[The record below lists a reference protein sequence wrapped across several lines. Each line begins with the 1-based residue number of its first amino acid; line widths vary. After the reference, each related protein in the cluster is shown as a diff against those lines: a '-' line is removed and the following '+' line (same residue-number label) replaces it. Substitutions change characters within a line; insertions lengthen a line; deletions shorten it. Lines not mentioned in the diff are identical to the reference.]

1 MTDTT
6 EPYFDPEWGYATL
19 GIRAAEPRTEN
30 MEHSASVSLTS
41 SHVYRSA
48 AEAAAVFS
56 GQQPGYIYARF
67 SNPTVEAFERRLAA
81 MEGGEACIAT
91 ASGMVAIQ
99 TLCLALLKA
108 GDHILASRGLFGAS
122 INLFNNILSRFGL
135 ETTYVDPTDPA
146 AWKAAV
152 RPNTKLF
159 FVETPSNPLM
169 ELADIRALADIAH
182 AHGALLAVDNCF
194 LTPVLS
200 QPLKLGADFVIHSG
214 TKYIDGQGR
223 CIGGAI
229 VGDAQRVG
237 KDIYSYMR
245 TAGPC
250 LSPFNAWVFLKGLET
265 LALRVRA
272 HSDSALKLA
281 QWLKAQPRVKRVFY
295 PGLPEHPQHELA
307 RRQLAS
313 PGRGASAAVG
323 FGGIVSFEV
332 EGGRE
337 AAWKLVDS
345 TRMLSITANLGD
357 TRSTITHPAT
367 TTHARITPEARE
379 QAGITESLLRISVGL
394 EDIED
399 IIRDLERGLA

>member
-1 MTDTT
+1 MNEQF
-6 EPYFDPEWGYATL
+6 EPGFDPEWGYSTL
-19 GIRAAEPRTEN
+19 GIRAAEPRTQD
-30 MEHSASVSLTS
+30 MEHSASIALTS
-41 SHVYRSA
+41 SYVFRSA
-48 AEAAAVFS
+48 AEAAAIFS
-56 GQQPGYIYARF
+56 GQQPGYIYSRF
-67 SNPTVEAFERRLAA
+67 TNPTVEAFERRLAA
-81 MEGGEACIAT
+81 MEGGESCVAT

-146 AWKAAV
+146 AWAAAV

-169 ELADIRALADIAH
+169 ELADIRALAELAH
-182 AHGALLAVDNCF
+182 QAGAWLAVDNCF

-223 CIGGAI
+223 CVGGAI
-229 VGDAQRVG
+229 VGDRERVG
-237 KDIYSYMR
+237 KDVFGYMR

-272 HSDSALKLA
+272 HSDGAQKLA
-281 QWLKAQPRVKRVFY
+281 EWLVRQPRVKRVFY
-295 PGLPEHPQHELA
+295 PGLASHPQHALA
-307 RRQLAS
+307 QRQQS
-313 PGRGASAAVG
+313 G

-332 EGGRE
+332 EGERE
-337 AAWKLVDS
+337 AAWKLIDS
-345 TRMLSITANLGD
+345 TKMLSITANLGD

-367 TTHARITPEARE
+367 TTHGRITPEARE
-379 QAGITESLLRISVGL
+379 QAGITEGLIRISVGL
-394 EDIED
+394 EDLAD
-399 IIRDLERGLA
+399 IQRDLEAGLR

>member
-1 MTDTT
+1 MTDAN

-41 SHVYRSA
+41 SHVFRNA

-56 GQQPGYIYARF
+56 GQQPGYVYARF
-67 SNPTVEAFERRLAA
+67 SNPTVEAFEKRLAA
-81 MEGGEACIAT
+81 LEGGEACIAT
-91 ASGMVAIQ
+91 ASGMAAIQ

-152 RPNTKLF
+152 KPNTKLF

-281 QWLKAQPRVKRVFY
+281 QWLKTQPRVKRVFY

-307 RRQLAS
+307 KRQQS
-313 PGRGASAAVG
+313 G

-345 TRMLSITANLGD
+345 TKMLSITANLGD

-367 TTHARITPEARE
+367 TTHARVTPEARA
-379 QAGITESLLRISVGL
+379 QAGITDSLLRISVGL

-399 IIRDLERGLA
+399 IIRDLERGLG